1 MNALKVGLLLTTLTL
16 LFVLLGGW
24 LGGTGGMVVALGL
37 ALAMNVGSYWYSDRI
52 VLRLTGAQPLSRA
65 DAPALHALTERLA
78 TRAGVPT
85 PRLYVVPD
93 PQPNAFATGRNPEH
107 GIVAVNQG
115 LLDLLS
121 REEVEGVVAHEIAHI
136 AHRDTLTMTVAASLA
151 GAVMTLVNLAQWAAI
166 FTPSSDRD
174 HGPGLLGLL
183 VAALVAPL
191 AASLIQLA
199 ISRVREFEADKSA
212 ASYAGSP
219 RGLIGALQT
228 LERNAQLIPSS
239 TARPATAHMSIV
251 NPLSGDAVGAFTRLF
266 ATHPPVADRVAAL
279 RSLTPTT
286 QRHRSAS
293 HHPG

>member
-1 MNALKVGLLLTTLTL
+1 MNTLKVGLLLTALTL

-24 LGGTGGMVVALGL
+24 LGGTGGMMIALLL
-37 ALAMNVGSYWYSDRI
+37 AVAMNVGSYWYSDRI
-52 VLRLTGAQPLSRA
+52 VLRLTGAEPLSRA
-65 DAPALHALTERLA
+65 DAPDLYTLTERLA
-78 TRAGVPT
+78 ARAGIPA
-85 PRLYVVPD
+85 PGLYVVPD

-107 GIVAVNQG
+107 GVVAVNQG

-151 GAVMTLVNLAQWAAI
+151 GAVMTLVNLAQWAVI
-166 FTPSSDRD
+166 FTPSSDRE

-199 ISRVREFEADKSA
+199 ISRAREFEADKSA
-212 ASYAGSP
+212 ATYAGSP
-219 RGLIGALQT
+219 RGLIRALQT
-228 LERNAQLIPSS
+228 LERNAQLIPS
-239 TARPATAHMSIV
+239 TAARPATAHMSIV

-266 ATHPPVADRVAAL
+266 STHPPVTDRVAAL
-279 RSLTPTT
+279 RSLAPTT
-286 QRHRSAS
+286 QSRSRGIVAN
-293 HHPG
+293 